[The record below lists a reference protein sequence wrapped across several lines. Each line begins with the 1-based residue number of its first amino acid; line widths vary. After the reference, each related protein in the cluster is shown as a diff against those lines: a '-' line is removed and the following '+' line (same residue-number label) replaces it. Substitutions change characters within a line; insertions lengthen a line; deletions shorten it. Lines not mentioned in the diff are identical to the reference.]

1 MTSQDPRCFISNNHK
16 ASSARYGRQ
25 WYNRNMI
32 IFQYNVS
39 PAWLAPDDDKRTSW
53 IRVTDEQKDNV
64 TTYFFGKT
72 YHHTLPKEEIDK
84 IIAIINKYSGLFDI
98 RQLEPNDVLDGYE
111 YEFTFSN
118 RKKSNSFVGYGILD
132 YGSKPRKNATMA
144 LRAARHIKDHVLLR
158 NNIRT
163 MISNRLQHWP
173 KFRYPLKIKI

>member
-1 MTSQDPRCFISNNHK
+1 
-16 ASSARYGRQ
+16 
-25 WYNRNMI
+25 MI
-32 IFQYNVS
+32 IFEYKVS
-39 PAWLAPDDDKRTSW
+39 PAWLAPDDDKRTSL

-84 IIAIINKYSGLFDI
+84 IIAIINKYPGLFDI

-118 RKKSNSFVGYGILD
+118 RKNPIVLSDTGILD

-144 LRAARHIKDHVLLR
+144 LRAARHIKDHVLLQ